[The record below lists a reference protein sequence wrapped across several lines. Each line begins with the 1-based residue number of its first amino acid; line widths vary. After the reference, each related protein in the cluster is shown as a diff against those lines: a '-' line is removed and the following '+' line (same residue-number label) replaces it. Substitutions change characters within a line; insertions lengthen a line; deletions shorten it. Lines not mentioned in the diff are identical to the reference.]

1 MQQETKNTV
10 SLGENQEEKLF
21 GKPEK
26 YDYSKYSEIDGFGL
40 DEELVEK
47 FAQIAQKLDLSQY
60 SAQMLLELAV
70 EMSQKQAQTREK
82 DEKNTQEETL
92 LAYQKMFKE
101 DSELP
106 DQNSSQIKEYMRIAD
121 SAYNEFA
128 SPTLKEIFKEKGLIY
143 HPELIKMFYKLG
155 EAMECDDLNF
165 GGKPAQNELTPAQIL
180 YGPRE

>member
-1 MQQETKNTV
+1 MQQETKNTI

-70 EMSQKQAQTREK
+70 EMSQKQTPTSLVSSTYIEAIK
-82 DEKNTQEETL
+82 LFCSSFSMLVSISVPGVITL
-92 LAYQKMFKE
+92 TT
-101 DSELP
+101 S
-106 DQNSSQIKEYMRIAD
+106 
-121 SAYNEFA
+121 
-128 SPTLKEIFKEKGLIY
+128 
-143 HPELIKMFYKLG
+143 LG
-155 EAMECDDLNF
+155 VRYA
-165 GGKPAQNELTPAQIL
+165 
-180 YGPRE
+180 